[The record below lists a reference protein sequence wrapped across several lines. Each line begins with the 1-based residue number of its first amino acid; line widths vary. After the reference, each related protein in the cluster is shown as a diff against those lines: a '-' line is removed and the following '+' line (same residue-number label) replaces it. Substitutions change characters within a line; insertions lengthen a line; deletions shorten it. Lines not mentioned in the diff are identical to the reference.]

1 MDGSDYW
8 TLTGDDGGLHR
19 CRLLNCFQF
28 GSKEY
33 ALLLRDRDVAPLPGQ
48 DGSGDEV
55 GPTTVIM
62 ELIQNAAG
70 EAIFRTIADD
80 EEFQKVVAY
89 LRELTS
95 PECSGELDDA

>member
-1 MDGSDYW
+1 MDGSDCLTW
-8 TLTGDDGGLHR
+8 TGDDGGLHR

-33 ALLLRDRDVAPLPGQ
+33 ALLLRECDVAPLPGQ

-62 ELIQNAAG
+62 ELIQDAGG

-80 EEFQKVVAY
+80 EEFRKVVAY

-95 PECSGELDDA
+95 PECSDELDDA